1 MFWPLFRLTV
11 NNTFSLSAARY
22 RYFVQKKNVW
32 EIPAVAIPMGGLA
45 VALALLV
52 HTVARGFVASGL
64 GVGQPEIAF
73 TFALLV
79 TAVLAFV
86 SGLATVISVFF
97 FSTDL
102 PTLVPLPLRP
112 ATIIQAKFATIL
124 LTEYISVVLIL
135 LPTAV
140 AYAQLMGGGL
150 LYWLAVLVVG
160 LLVPVVPLALASVVA
175 LLMMRFIS
183 RRHRDLLLVVFS
195 LAFVAAVL
203 WFQMT
208 VISTVPSGDPGA
220 FLADILAGKIS
231 LVTVLGRSYPPAA
244 WATTL
249 IAGGGAGGVTAWLG
263 STFGFLG
270 LAVFSLWVTSL
281 AGSRFFYAGLVGGT
295 ELARRRLTAEQ
306 RTAAR
311 AGAEART
318 VQGGVVR
325 ALFWRE
331 WRLFM
336 RVPLYVMNGF
346 LASLIVPVLF
356 LAPTTIKD
364 PEIQAL
370 LRTLTASS
378 NAAFSTALVLS
389 ALIVFLVSL
398 NTTSSSAIS
407 REGKTLW
414 ISKVIPALPEQQVH
428 GKMLFAAVGA
438 LVSALPI
445 VVILGIALKM
455 SLVRLAWAT
464 LLGLL
469 ASAVVLLVGLLYDM
483 ARPYLKWT
491 NPQQAVKNN
500 LNVIIPLPV
509 AVGLLAVMGL
519 LAIWLY
525 NGIGLTE
532 LATVGILAAVLV
544 GLFVPA
550 YRVTVAAAKRLY
562 ERLEP

>member
-11 NNTFSLSAARY
+11 NNTFGLSAARY
-22 RYFVQKKNVW
+22 RYFVQKKNLW
-32 EIPAVAIPMGGLA
+32 EIPAVAIPIGGVL
-45 VALALLV
+45 VALSLLV
-52 HTVARGFVASGL
+52 YTLARGFVTAGL
-64 GVGQPEIAF
+64 QVGQPQIVF
-73 TFALLV
+73 TFALV
-79 TAVLAFV
+79 VLAILTFV
-86 SGLATVISVFF
+86 SGIASVVSVFF

-112 ATIIQAKFATIL
+112 STIVQAKFAAVL
-124 LTEYISVVLIL
+124 LTEYLEVLLIL
-135 LPTAV
+135 LPTAI
-140 AYAQLMGGGL
+140 AYAQLVGGGL
-150 LYWLAVLVVG
+150 VYWLAVLLIFVA
-160 LLVPVVPLALASVVA
+160 VPIVPLALASA
-175 LLMMRFIS
+175 LSLLLMRFIN
-183 RRHRDLLLVVFS
+183 RRHRDVLLVVFS
-195 LAFVAAVL
+195 LAFVAVVL
-203 WFQMT
+203 WFQMSF
-208 VISTVPSGDPGA
+208 ISMAPEGDPTV
-220 FLADILAGKIS
+220 FLREVLAGKVS
-231 LVTVLGRSYPPAA
+231 LVNLIGQAYPPAA
-244 WATTL
+244 WGTNVIAAPGTL
-249 IAGGGAGGVTAWLG
+249 ARLG
-263 STFGFLG
+263 SLLGFLG
-270 LAVFSLWVTSL
+270 LSGAALWVMNL
-281 AGSRFFYAGLVGGT
+281 AGGRFFYAGLIGGT

-306 RTAAR
+306 RTTAR
-311 AGAEART
+311 AEAETRT

-356 LAPTTIKD
+356 LAPASLKD
-364 PEIQAL
+364 PDIQKL
-370 LRTLTASS
+370 LASLTASS
-378 NAAFSTALVLS
+378 NAAFFTALVL
-389 ALIVFLVSL
+389 AAIIVFLVSL

-414 ISKVIPALPEQQVH
+414 ISKVIPVLPEQQVQA
-428 GKMLFAAVGA
+428 KMLFAAVAA
-438 LVSALPI
+438 LVSALP
-445 VVILGIALKM
+445 VVIIMGFALRM
-455 SLVRLAWAT
+455 SLVRLAWAL

-469 ASAVVLLVGLLYDM
+469 ASALVLLLGLLYDM

>member
-11 NNTFSLSAARY
+11 NNTFGLSAARY
-22 RYFVQKKNVW
+22 RYSIQRKNLW
-32 EIPAVAIPMGGLA
+32 EVP
-45 VALALLV
+45 LLV
-52 HTVARGFVASGL
+52 LGVGGAFGFLSFLAYVLARGFVAAGL
-64 GVGQPEIAF
+64 TVGQPQIAF

-102 PTLVPLPLRP
+102 DVLVPLPLRP

-124 LTEYISVVLIL
+124 LAEYVSVGVIL
-135 LPTAV
+135 VPTAL
-140 AYAQLMGGGL
+140 AYARLVGGGP
-150 LYWLAVLVVG
+150 LYWLAVLLVG
-160 LLVPVVPLALASVVA
+160 LLIPVVPLALASVIS
-175 LLMMRFIS
+175 LLLMRFIN

-195 LAFVAAVL
+195 LGLLAVVL
-203 WFQMT
+203 WFQMS
-208 VISTVPSGDPGA
+208 VISNAPSGDPAA
-220 FLADILAGKIS
+220 FLQDLLAGKIS
-231 LVTVLGRSYPPAA
+231 LVNLIGRAYPPAI
-244 WATTL
+244 WATTV
-249 IAGGGAGGVTAWLG
+249 IAGGGALTWLG
-263 STFGFLG
+263 SLVGFLG
-270 LAVFSLWVTSL
+270 SAALALGVMS
-281 AGSRFFYAGLVGGT
+281 AVGGRSFYGGLIGGK

-306 RTAAR
+306 RAAAR
-311 AGAEART
+311 AEVVSRT

-356 LAPTTIKD
+356 LAPASIKD
-364 PEIQAL
+364 PDIQKL
-370 LRTLTASS
+370 LASLTASS
-378 NAAFSTALVLS
+378 NAAFFTALVL
-389 ALIVFLVSL
+389 AAIIVFLVSL

-414 ISKVIPALPEQQVH
+414 ISKVIPVLPEQQVH

-438 LVSALPI
+438 LVSALPV
-445 VVILGIALKM
+445 VVIMGFALRM
-455 SLVRLAWAT
+455 NLVRLAWA
-464 LLGLL
+464 LPLGLL
-469 ASAVVLLVGLLYDM
+469 ASAVVLLLGLLYDM

-544 GLFVPA
+544 ALFVPA

>member
-1 MFWPLFRLTV
+1 MFWTLFRLTV
-11 NNTFSLSAARY
+11 NNTFGLSAARY
-22 RYFVQKKNVW
+22 RYFVKKKNLW
-32 EIPAVAIPMGGLA
+32 EIPVVGIPIGGVL
-45 VALALLV
+45 VALSLLV
-52 HTVARGFVASGL
+52 YTLARGFVTAGL
-64 GVGQPEIAF
+64 QVGQPQIVF
-73 TFALLV
+73 TFALV
-79 TAVLAFV
+79 VLAILTFV
-86 SGLATVISVFF
+86 SGIASVVSMFF
-97 FSTDL
+97 FSNDL

-112 ATIIQAKFATIL
+112 STIVQAKFAAVL
-124 LTEYISVVLIL
+124 LTEYLEVLLIL
-135 LPTAV
+135 LPMAI
-140 AYAQLMGGGL
+140 AYAQLVGGGL
-150 LYWLAVLVVG
+150 VYWLAVL
-160 LLVPVVPLALASVVA
+160 LVFLAVPIVPLALASA
-175 LLMMRFIS
+175 LSLLLMRFIN
-183 RRHRDLLLVVFS
+183 RRHRDVLLVVFS
-195 LAFVAAVL
+195 LAFVAVVL
-203 WFQMT
+203 WFQMSF
-208 VISTVPSGDPGA
+208 ISMAPEGDPTA
-220 FLADILAGKIS
+220 FLREVLAGKVS
-231 LVTVLGRSYPPAA
+231 LVNLIGQAYPPAA
-244 WATTL
+244 WGTNV
-249 IAGGGAGGVTAWLG
+249 IAGPGALARLG
-263 STFGFLG
+263 SLLGFLG
-270 LAVFSLWVTSL
+270 LSGAALWVMNL
-281 AGSRFFYAGLVGGT
+281 AGGRFFYAGLIGGT

-306 RTAAR
+306 RTTAR
-311 AGAEART
+311 AKAEART

-346 LASLIVPVLF
+346 LASFIVPVLF
-356 LAPTTIKD
+356 LAPATIKD

-370 LRTLTASS
+370 LKALTASG
-378 NAAFSTALVLS
+378 NAAFFSALVLA

-414 ISKVIPALPEQQVH
+414 ISKVIPALPEQQVQ
-428 GKMLFAAVGA
+428 GKLLFAAAGA
-438 LVSALPI
+438 VVSALPV
-445 VVILGIALKM
+445 VVIAGLALKM
-455 SLVRLAWAT
+455 SLVRLAWA
-464 LLGLL
+464 LPLGLL
-469 ASAVVLLVGLLYDM
+469 ASAVVLLLGLLYDM

-544 GLFVPA
+544 ALFVPA